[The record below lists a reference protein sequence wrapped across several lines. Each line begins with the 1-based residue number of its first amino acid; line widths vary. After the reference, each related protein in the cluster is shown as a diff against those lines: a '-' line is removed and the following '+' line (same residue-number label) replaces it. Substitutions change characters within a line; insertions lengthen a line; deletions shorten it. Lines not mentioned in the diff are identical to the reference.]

1 MRLLCIGDVVGGPGR
16 RILQA
21 RLAELVRDND
31 VDLVVANGENLAG
44 GVGVT
49 AATAEELFAAGVGVI
64 TGGNHT
70 WKHKEAHGALDR
82 DARLLRP
89 YNYPAGA
96 PGRGLTVVETRRG
109 PVAVLNLIGRI
120 FMDPVDCPF
129 AAADRAFEELGARAR
144 VVAVDMHCEATSE
157 KRAMGW
163 HLCGRAT
170 VVYGTHTHVPTADEE
185 VLPGGTAYVTD
196 LGMTGPYDSVIGT
209 KKELVLRRFRSMRP
223 VAFDTAKGDLQL
235 RGVVVD
241 VDESTGRA
249 SGVRRLKVCHEAKS

>member
-16 RILQA
+16 RILA
-21 RLAELVRDND
+21 GLLPALTREHGVG
-31 VDLVVANGENLAG
+31 LVVANGENLAG
-44 GVGVT
+44 GVGIT
-49 AATAEELFAAGVGVI
+49 AATAEDLFAAGVGVI

-70 WKHKEAHGALDR
+70 WKHKEALGALER

-96 PGRGLTVVETRRG
+96 PGRGLTVVDTPEG
-109 PVAVLNLIGRI
+109 PVAVLNLLGRI
-120 FMDPVDCPF
+120 FMEPVDCPF
-129 AAADRAFEELGARAR
+129 AAADRALAELASRAKII
-144 VVAVDMHCEATSE
+144 VVDMHCEATSE

-209 KKELVLRRFRSMRP
+209 RKDKVLQRFLSMRP
-223 VAFDTAKGDLQL
+223 VSFDTASGDLQL
-235 RGVVVD
+235 RALLVD
-241 VDESTGRA
+241 VDARTGRA
-249 SGVRRLKVCHEAKS
+249 TAVARLKVPYLEPA

>member
-1 MRLLCIGDVVGGPGR
+1 MRLLCIGDVVGGAGR
-16 RILQA
+16 RVVSSLLP
-21 RLAELVRDND
+21 RLVREHG

-49 AATAEELFAAGVGVI
+49 AATAEEMFAAGVGVV

-70 WKHKEAHGALDR
+70 WKHKEALAALDR
-82 DARLLRP
+82 EPRLVRP

-96 PGRGLTVVETRRG
+96 PGRGLTVVETPRG
-109 PVAVLNLIGRI
+109 PVAVLNLIGRV

-129 AAADRAFEELGARAR
+129 VAADRALDELGTRAK
-144 VVAVDMHCEATSE
+144 VVVVDMHCEATSE

-163 HLCGRAT
+163 HLAGRAS

-185 VLPGGTAYVTD
+185 VLAGGTAYVTD

-209 KKELVLRRFRSMRP
+209 RKEQVLQRFLSMRP
-223 VAFDTAKGDLQL
+223 VGFDTAKGDLQL
-235 RGVVVD
+235 RALLVD
-241 VDESTGRA
+241 VDEVTGRA
-249 SGVRRLKVCHEAKS
+249 SGAERLKVPLPEGT